1 MIDLTPL
8 DVRKKRGDFRRI
20 LRGYDPE
27 EVDTFLELV
36 AERLESLVKEN
47 LALAE
52 RVEGMAG
59 RLDALEGKERAVQDA
74 LVTAQKLR
82 EEVADQSRRE
92 ADLLRKEAEVEV
104 DRRLSEADGLIGERQ
119 RALEDLE
126 RNRMKFLKAFRSL
139 LERELDAVEV
149 EEARRPLEEA
159 PLELTLRGR
168 KGPEGSEDV
177 QAGKDQ
183 MAGAYGEDDP
193 GGPGGPEG
201 PAGAQGTE
209 TKPQSESAPADL
221 GAGDTMAG
229 EESVEGG
236 TEAEEVPEGETPDTA
251 WSGGEEPLWLSSL
264 LKEGDGG
271 SRKGRKREVDEERET
286 EEKKPGEGG

>member
-8 DVRKKRGDFRRI
+8 DVRKKRGDFRRL

-47 LALAE
+47 LALTE

-59 RLDALEGKERAVQDA
+59 RLEALEGKEKAVQDA

-92 ADLLRKEAEVEV
+92 ADLLRKEAEAEVE
-104 DRRLSEADGLIGERQ
+104 RRLREAEGLIGERQ

-159 PLELTLRGR
+159 PLELTLRGWKR
-168 KGPEGSEDV
+168 PGGT
-177 QAGKDQ
+177 
-183 MAGAYGEDDP
+183 EDDR
-193 GGPGGPEG
+193 GGKE
-201 PAGAQGTE
+201 
-209 TKPQSESAPADL
+209 
-221 GAGDTMAG
+221 GAGDSSG
-229 EESVEGG
+229 EEDSGG
-236 TEAEEVPEGETPDTA
+236 TEGPPGADGRETEPESESGRADVGVRETVADEGSGEDRSEAEEAPEVETPDAA
-251 WSGGEEPLWLSSL
+251 WPGGEEPLWLSSL

-271 SRKGRKREVDEERET
+271 SRRGRNTEVDEEGET
-286 EEKKPGEGG
+286 EEKNPGEAG